1 MANVSHFEF
10 WSVLERFP
18 LQVRIC
24 SPMFSMFLIK
34 TMKKSFHPNS
44 GCVQSTNADDID
56 NPCGDITSL
65 AKPRSSEIRYT
76 NSSRWVPP
84 VIMPLTSLLKKKCGH
99 RLCSEWSNGQYI
111 DKCHEH
117 VTMNFY
123 FTKAGCWQIWP
134 VGCNF
139 LIPEW
144 NCSIEKAPLHLQ
156 EKYLNLGSDLWSFFW
171 LDVWDIWTYTHAVTR
186 R

>member
-1 MANVSHFEF
+1 MQGAISIFCKESVGFRLFYGSHPQHFWHQGANVIVLGWFKYITFIVHFI
-10 WSVLERFP
+10 SYLMLQKVTLVLGLEVGVTCFMVYISAMT
-18 LQVRIC
+18 LV
-24 SPMFSMFLIK
+24 
-34 TMKKSFHPNS
+34 
-44 GCVQSTNADDID
+44 
-56 NPCGDITSL
+56 
-65 AKPRSSEIRYT
+65 
-76 NSSRWVPP
+76 
-84 VIMPLTSLLKKKCGH
+84 
-99 RLCSEWSNGQYI
+99 LCSEWSNGQYI

-123 FTKAGCWQIWP
+123 FTKAGRWQIWP